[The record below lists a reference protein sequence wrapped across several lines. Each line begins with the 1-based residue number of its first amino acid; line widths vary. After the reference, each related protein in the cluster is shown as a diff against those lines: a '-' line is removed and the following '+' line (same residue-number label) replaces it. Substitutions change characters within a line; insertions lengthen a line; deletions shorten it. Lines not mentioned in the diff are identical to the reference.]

1 MPDFKT
7 ALVVE
12 GGGMRGIFAAGVLDA
27 FLQERFNPFDLLIGV
42 SAGAITLASYLSG
55 QYQRYYRIITGPMN
69 MKEFLS
75 FRRFVNGGHLMD
87 LDWLWEYAAEHEPLD
102 TKAATGNPAHE
113 YLVGVT
119 DALTGEPVFVHP
131 DKDTLSHYLK
141 ASSALPVIYRDF
153 VEVQG
158 RRVADGGVAE
168 PLPIR
173 EAYLRGARKIVVIR
187 TRPANASKGCF
198 LDSILAF
205 FFLRG
210 YPALRARI
218 HRLNRAYRDA
228 VRFIRYP
235 PPDASICEIA
245 PIRPL
250 RSGRLSMGAV
260 SIEADYRMGRKAGE
274 DFLSRWLIHAG
285 ETFHKGEISP

>member
-75 FRRFVNGGHLMD
+75 FRRFVRGGHLMD

-102 TKAATGNPAHE
+102 TKAATCNPAHE

-119 DALTGEPVFVHP
+119 DALTGEQRIR
-131 DKDTLSHYLK
+131 
-141 ASSALPVIYRDF
+141 AS
-153 VEVQG
+153 
-158 RRVADGGVAE
+158 
-168 PLPIR
+168 
-173 EAYLRGARKIVVIR
+173 
-187 TRPANASKGCF
+187 
-198 LDSILAF
+198 
-205 FFLRG
+205 
-210 YPALRARI
+210 
-218 HRLNRAYRDA
+218 
-228 VRFIRYP
+228 
-235 PPDASICEIA
+235 
-245 PIRPL
+245 
-250 RSGRLSMGAV
+250 
-260 SIEADYRMGRKAGE
+260 
-274 DFLSRWLIHAG
+274 
-285 ETFHKGEISP
+285 